1 MTPITLGDESSEHTE
16 SPDGSTAAS
25 LFDCGP
31 TMLSDP
37 DEEMRSF
44 SLPRSE
50 RSGLAWSNRV
60 IRDAWVSVLR

>member
-1 MTPITLGDESSEHTE
+1 MTPITLGDESSGHTE
-16 SPDGSTAAS
+16 SLNGSTAAS

-60 IRDAWVSVLR
+60 IRDHWVSSLR